1 MVFQGIITGFSKS
14 LENFKLIWWCCTWSY
29 PYEILNHETFPPR
42 IKWIILLFRN
52 GRKAS
57 MLSKRALQHACS
69 WKTCLYNILSP
80 ADREMLSLGT
90 VIRGCSN
97 MYFHGCYYVS
107 NLVKLSVQRQQIVGQ
122 VNRPLEFCSLS
133 TRAQRLCLSSSNTSM
148 NTANKSNDITMK
160 VWYAYAFL
168 VSLHDY

>member
-1 MVFQGIITGFSKS
+1 MNNFTIQKWQESLHVVKKSTTTCMLLKNII
-14 LENFKLIWWCCTWSY
+14 Y
-29 PYEILNHETFPPR
+29 
-42 IKWIILLFRN
+42 II
-52 GRKAS
+52 
-57 MLSKRALQHACS
+57 
-69 WKTCLYNILSP
+69 ILSP
-80 ADREMLSLGT
+80 ANREMLSLGT

-148 NTANKSNDITMK
+148 NTPNKSNDITMK
-160 VWYAYAFL
+160 V
-168 VSLHDY
+168 